1 MDRSFMCISCRI
13 ACVRDACLS
22 CESDGTPS
30 DVPPDER
37 RRDAGLFKYLTRNN
51 GTDWS
56 SGMTV
61 TYQRPQAHSYRPP
74 SSERAEHHGVLAHR
88 LCM

>member
-22 CESDGTPS
+22 CESDDRRTPS

-51 GTDWS
+51 W
-56 SGMTV
+56 
-61 TYQRPQAHSYRPP
+61 
-74 SSERAEHHGVLAHR
+74 HR
-88 LCM
+88 LEQRDDCDLPAAISPFL